1 MGAVGAR
8 TAAVALAVPARV
20 VTLPDAALVDG
31 AEVVAVHKRGKGGPR
46 KEDAVDNGKCPD
58 GLEHVAGPLVAPG
71 QGGKVA
77 AELAGPAVA
86 EARVA
91 GAVGGADVAQVVDAG
106 DEGADNGN
114 VDEADEEGVGRG
126 AVVAEEGEEGPGEG
140 EDGDDEEDEDR
151 GRGQDVGG
159 DEFVDE
165 PGEHAHHDDL
175 ERSEVSEGVGKRL
188 LAAATAPTWTRRAR
202 RATDAPG

>member
-8 TAAVALAVPARV
+8 TAAMALAVPARV
-20 VTLPDAALVDG
+20 VTMPDAALVGG
-31 AEVVAVHKRGKGGPR
+31 AEVVAVHKGGKGGPG
-46 KEDAVDNGKCPD
+46 KEHAVDNGKGPD

-77 AELAGPAVA
+77 AELAGPAA
-86 EARVA
+86 AGARVA
-91 GAVGGADVAQVVDAG
+91 GARGEADVAQVVDAG
-106 DEGADNGN
+106 DEGAHNGN
-114 VDEADEEGVGRG
+114 VDEGDEKGVGRG

-159 DEFVDE
+159 DELVDE

-175 ERSEVSEGVGKRL
+175 EGSEVSEGLAKECWRRRRL
-188 LAAATAPTWTRRAR
+188 GHTPRAR